1 MKTVRIVQI
10 KPLPKRSRLPA
21 LKKAPLKKL
30 LSKDDTRIVTPKSV
44 AGGSV
49 ASEEARKR
57 DHRSF
62 SQMYKG
68 KPDILKRYETSVRT
82 KTLDT
87 PRLKIKPRKGKA
99 REVRLLRSESMIR
112 EAVLAR
118 RLLTDKTHQARSYHT
133 LYARTRAALRGSL
146 TARNLKQFEAL
157 PTPAKLA
164 DQSLKKIDKA
174 IIELARYVM
183 VLVSHKV
190 ESKPPNYPDACTD
203 EEGHGFGGDMTPSTG
218 STPNPVGLL
227 QNNWWPLKWY
237 TTCVRDQGGRG
248 ACTAFGIVAAVES
261 AVAAKHQRWINLSE
275 QDLYMHQ
282 KLHWFPFPTDWY
294 GDGYNAVY
302 SVLLQMLTGLYTFPY
317 ERDWDY
323 NKSLSRDENDD
334 DREYTN
340 SCSGYA
346 GEACSDTNH
355 QAAIECYQVDTTVV
369 EEVVSESCEWVES
382 AASGL
387 PVVGGLV
394 SDLIGEWVCESVT
407 ELVETVKKVQVCVY
421 DTQIA
426 GSSGFRISGAIPIW
440 DPLSLFDADV
450 SVAKAFLDIKNPVI
464 FCFDVASSFS
474 STTAATSPSM
484 QTKRSQVAAT
494 VRFLPAM

>member
-62 SQMYKG
+62 SRMYKG
-68 KPDILKRYETSVRT
+68 KPDILKRYKTSVRT

-275 QDLYMHQ
+275 QVILRDVVFQAEIIKQCILVRR
-282 KLHWFPFPTDWY
+282 KLPHH
-294 GDGYNAVY
+294 
-302 SVLLQMLTGLYTFPY
+302 
-317 ERDWDY
+317 R
-323 NKSLSRDENDD
+323 
-334 DREYTN
+334 
-340 SCSGYA
+340 
-346 GEACSDTNH
+346 
-355 QAAIECYQVDTTVV
+355 
-369 EEVVSESCEWVES
+369 
-382 AASGL
+382 
-387 PVVGGLV
+387 
-394 SDLIGEWVCESVT
+394 CES
-407 ELVETVKKVQVCVY
+407 
-421 DTQIA
+421 
-426 GSSGFRISGAIPIW
+426 SSEITGHHYPMCTDQLGVFQHNRPESVIPRMHRIPRLNG
-440 DPLSLFDADV
+440 
-450 SVAKAFLDIKNPVI
+450 
-464 FCFDVASSFS
+464 
-474 STTAATSPSM
+474 
-484 QTKRSQVAAT
+484 
-494 VRFLPAM
+494 